1 MKIRKIQSKLNL
13 ISLFTICATSFLA
26 IGFMYWGSSVTIDE
40 VIENETINALNSF
53 VKNTETLK
61 VQAEATSLT
70 IIKNGN
76 IKKAVE
82 SGNKNLAYAAL
93 NLAYNKLETKPDFI
107 TLYDA
112 KGTVLASLG
121 AQKSGDPM
129 EIQQGIKEA
138 LAGKAAA
145 YTEPAGLEIKMA
157 ALAAAPVKNN
167 SDKVIGAVSAG
178 YRLDDPSFLDEMKA
192 STGCD
197 FIVFLND
204 ERINTTLLRDGE
216 RQIGTKLSE
225 QITSIVL
232 RGKNSYADTADV
244 LNERY
249 FTAYQPILNS
259 QGEAIGLFFAGKPIA
274 GIQRTQLKFTLLA
287 VAVIMILGFG
297 IIVLNISIMKKM
309 IVQPVTQMA
318 RLATELSEGNLHG
331 EHLSYTT
338 EDEIG
343 GLSRAMAATADHLR
357 LYISDISENLEKM
370 AEGDLSAQITE
381 EYKGDFEPIKEAL
394 TCINES
400 LNQTLSSIQTAAEQ
414 VQTGSDEVANASQ
427 ALSQGATEQ
436 ASSIQELTAAITD
449 VSGEVNKNASNVR
462 LATEYVD
469 QAVSGVEGSNL
480 EMKKMLTAMGEIN
493 NTSNQISKIIKVI
506 DDIAFQTNILAL
518 NAAVEAARAGMA
530 GKGFAVVADEVRNL
544 ATKSADAAKQT
555 AILIESSIKAVTE
568 GSRFAEKTAG
578 SLQEV
583 SAKASKVKDII
594 CLIDQASSEQAL
606 AVSQITKGIE
616 QISAVVQNNSA
627 TAEESAAASQQL
639 SAQAAMLNEE
649 VIKFKLVER
658 EFRHQEFLAQDA
670 HPRNQQF
677 VEA

>member
-1 MKIRKIQSKLNL
+1 MKIRKIQTKLNL
-13 ISLFTICATSFLA
+13 ISLFTICITAFLA
-26 IGFMYWGSSVTIDE
+26 IGFMYWGSSVTMNE
-40 VIENETINALNSF
+40 VIENETINALNSL
-53 VKNTETLK
+53 VRNTETLK
-61 VQAEATSLT
+61 VQAEAASMA

-82 SGNKNLAYAAL
+82 SRNKNSVYAAL
-93 NLAYNKLETKPDFI
+93 NLAYSRLETQPDFI
-107 TLYDA
+107 TLYDV
-112 KGTVLASLG
+112 KGAVLASLG
-121 AQKSGDPM
+121 AKKSGEPM
-129 EIQQGIKEA
+129 ECQQGIKEA
-138 LAGKAAA
+138 LAGISAT
-145 YTEPAGLEIKMA
+145 YTEPAGLDIKMA
-157 ALAAAPVKNN
+157 ALASAPVKNN
-167 SDKVIGAVSAG
+167 SGQVIGAVSAG
-178 YRLDDPSFLDEMKA
+178 YGLDDPSFLDEMKA
-192 STGCD
+192 TAGCD
-197 FIVFLND
+197 FTVFLND
-204 ERINTTLLRDGE
+204 ERINTTVQRDGE

-225 QITSIVL
+225 KITSIVL
-232 RGKNSYADTADV
+232 QGKNNYSDVADV

-249 FTAYQPILNS
+249 FTAYQPILNN

-274 GIQRTQLKFTLLA
+274 GIQRTRFKFTLLA
-287 VAVIMILGFG
+287 VAAIMVLGVG
-297 IIVLNISIMKKM
+297 IIFLNLRIMKKT

-331 EHLSYTT
+331 TQLTDTT

-343 GLSRAMAATADHLR
+343 GLSKAMAVTADNLR
-357 LYISDISENLEKM
+357 MYINDISKNLDKM
-370 AEGDLSAQITE
+370 ADGDLSAQITA
-381 EYKGDFEPIKEAL
+381 EYKGDFEPIKQAL
-394 TCINES
+394 IRINES

-414 VQTGSDEVANASQ
+414 VQTGSDEVANAAQ

-480 EMKKMLTAMGEIN
+480 EMEKMLAAMGEIN
-493 NTSNQISKIIKVI
+493 NTSNRISKIIKVI

-555 AILIESSIKAVTE
+555 TLLIESSIKAVTE

-583 SAKASKVKDII
+583 SAKATKVKDII

-639 SAQAAMLNEE
+639 SAQAVMLNEE
-649 VIKFKLVER
+649 VSKFKLVDLEVNLN
-658 EFRHQEFLAQDA
+658 ESPCFE
-670 HPRNQQF
+670 
-677 VEA
+677 